1 MFSGRSAPAGV
12 LRFSRADAGLVLLS
26 ILYGALLVLAPSI
39 LLIALGMWWTA
50 NTVAHNF
57 IHLPF
62 FRSRSLNRAYSAYLT
77 LLMGVPQSLWRDRH
91 LAHHA
96 DRPWARRLTRDV
108 TIETALVAALWAS
121 LIVAAPASFLLVYL
135 PGWAAGLLLCQL
147 QGHYEHAR
155 GTTSHYGRLYN
166 TLFFNDGYHAEHHAR
181 PSVHWS
187 QLPARRQSGGA
198 ESRWPP
204 VLRWLDG
211 HLLNALE
218 RLVLASPT
226 LQRLIIRAHERAFRR
241 VLPEIGEVRSVTIV
255 GGGLFP
261 RTALVLRRLLPAA
274 QLTVVD
280 ANAAHLDLAR
290 TFLGDTVILRLDLF
304 DPSRPVTADLVVAPL
319 AYVGD
324 RRRLYTLSSARA
336 VVVHDWIWS
345 RRGRGVVVS
354 WLLLKRLN
362 LVINADPAAVHKAA
376 S

>member
-1 MFSGRSAPAGV
+1 MVV
-12 LRFSRADAGLVLLS
+12 LRFSGSDARLVVLS
-26 ILYGALLVLAPSI
+26 AAYGAALLVVPSTPF
-39 LLIALGMWWTA
+39 IAIGMWWTA

-62 FRSRSLNRAYSAYLT
+62 FRSRSLNRAYSAYLS

-91 LAHHA
+91 LAHHT
-96 DRPWARRLTRDV
+96 DGPWTRHVTRDMA
-108 TIETALVAALWAS
+108 IETTLVVALWTT
-121 LIVAAPASFLLVYL
+121 LMVLAPASFLTVYL

-147 QGHYEHAR
+147 QGHYEHAC

-166 TLFFNDGYHAEHHAR
+166 ILFFNDGYHAEHHAR

-187 QLPARRQSGGA
+187 QLPGRRQHGSIA
-198 ESRWPP
+198 SRWPP

-218 RLVLASPT
+218 RLVLVSPV
-226 LQRLIIRAHERAFRR
+226 LQGLMIRIHERAFRLL
-241 VLPEIGEVRSVTIV
+241 LPNIGKVRTVTIV

-280 ANAAHLDLAR
+280 ASAAHLDLAR
-290 TFLGDTVILRLDLF
+290 TFLGDAVVFRRELF
-304 DPSRPVTADLVVAPL
+304 DPSRQVAADLVVAPL

-324 RRRLYTLSSARA
+324 RHRLYELPAARA
-336 VVVHDWIWS
+336 VAVHDWIWS
-345 RRGRGVVVS
+345 RRGRSVVVS

-362 LVINADPAAVHKAA
+362 LVVSAEPAVRRVA